1 MGPRGQKARKGWKGS
16 SIFLGP
22 PCVLQ
27 RPLSLM
33 GAALFGGLLHGG
45 GCCSGDFFRTI
56 TVLQPLFGAVVDVRG
71 ALFWPLDR
79 GSGFL
84 GSGIATRRFGCSS
97 KTLRYLSD
105 RAEMIDDISI
115 CTTLIGNANNLLKD
129 PAHCRKAILILIN
142 TFKDECED

>member
-1 MGPRGQKARKGWKGS
+1 MCSPATS
-16 SIFLGP
+16 
-22 PCVLQ
+22 
-27 RPLSLM
+27 LSY
-33 GAALFGGLLHGG
+33 GG
-45 GCCSGDFFRTI
+45 GVVWWSLTWGRLLFRGDFFRTV